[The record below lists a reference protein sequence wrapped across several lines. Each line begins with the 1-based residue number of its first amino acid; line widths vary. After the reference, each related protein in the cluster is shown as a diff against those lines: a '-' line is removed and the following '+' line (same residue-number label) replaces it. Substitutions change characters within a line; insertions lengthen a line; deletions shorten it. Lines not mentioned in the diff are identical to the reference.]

1 MSRVRIPLSAKRM
14 LLGLVLAGGLPAAAF
29 AQGGAAGGH
38 PMTGH
43 QGTATPTPKAGGA
56 SPEAGGAGK
65 LGGHPWVK
73 SLQAALNRREH
84 AHLTVDGIMGPKTR
98 ASLKLFQKAHG
109 LKPTGHL
116 DKATEQDLGI

>member
-14 LLGLVLAGGLPAAAF
+14 LLGLVL
-29 AQGGAAGGH
+29 
-38 PMTGH
+38 
-43 QGTATPTPKAGGA
+43 AGGA

>member
-1 MSRVRIPLSAKRM
+1 MSRLRIPLPAKRM

-43 QGTATPTPKAGGA
+43 QGMIAPKAAGA
-56 SPEAGGAGK
+56 SPKAGGAGK
-65 LGGHPWVK
+65 LSGHPWVK

-116 DKATEQDLGI
+116 DKATEKDLGI

>member
-1 MSRVRIPLSAKRM
+1 MSRLRIRFITKR
-14 LLGLVLAGGLPAAAF
+14 LFLGIALAGALPAVAF

-38 PMTGH
+38 PVTGH
-43 QGTATPTPKAGGA
+43 PGMSASKAAGA
-56 SPEAGGAGK
+56 SPKTGGAGK
-65 LGGHPWVK
+65 LSGKSWVK

-84 AHLTVDGIMGPKTR
+84 AHLAVDGIMGPKTR

-116 DKATEQDLGI
+116 NKATEKDLGI